1 MIENGNKRPC
11 CLGILAHVDAGKTTL
26 TEAMLY
32 TTGRIKKPGRVDH
45 RDSFLDT
52 HELERAR
59 GITIFSKQAV
69 LETEKLRIYLMDTPG
84 HVDFSAEAE
93 RSLQV
98 LDYAVLAIS
107 GSAGV
112 QAHTRTI
119 WQLLDSYGIPTFI
132 FVTKMDLNG
141 TDRAAIMQDIH
152 TRLGEGCVDFGGEDW
167 MESAAMCSE
176 WAMERY
182 LEEGSLSDGDI
193 ARLIK
198 ERRLHPCFFG
208 SGLKIQGV
216 DSLLDALDRY
226 TLPAEAG
233 EDFAARVYKISRDSQ
248 GQRMSFLKLTGGEL
262 KVRSQLCYKNEQG
275 GIVEEKINQIR
286 IYSGDKFS
294 TVDSVSAGQVCAVL
308 GLSQSYP
315 GQGLG
320 AQSDAPAPR
329 LESVMSYTVVLP
341 PQVDARL
348 FLPKLLLLQ
357 EEDPALN
364 IGWDS
369 RRGICVQL
377 MGTVQQEIFKS
388 LVKERFDVDV
398 SLDSGRVLY
407 KETIAKKVEGVGHFE
422 PLRHY
427 AEVHLIMEPLPPGSG
442 IVVDTVCSEDELD
455 RNWQRLI
462 LSHILEKNH
471 SGVLTGSPITDMKIS
486 LAAGRAHIK
495 HTEGGDFRQATY
507 RAIRQGLMRAESV
520 VLEPYYSFS
529 IELPFEHMGRAISDV
544 RAMNGTIEPAGDAGE
559 MTRLTG
565 RAPVAAMSDYM
576 AALVAYTHGQG
587 RMSLRPDGY
596 SPCKNQQAV
605 VEAMGYDAEA
615 DTENPPDS
623 VFCSHGAGVNIKWD
637 KVEEYMHLESV
648 LKVRES
654 SPAAARPRRSLDI
667 DERELEAIMER
678 EFGPIKRPEYKQ
690 SFRNE
695 APAAPVTIPNKKE
708 YVIVDGYN
716 LIFAWDELK
725 RLAQER
731 LDLARGR
738 LMDMLSNYSGFTKAK
753 LVLVFDGYRSPGNPG
768 SKADYHNVHVAYTKD
783 GETADAYIER
793 LLDEIGKNYSVRVI
807 TSDNLIR
814 VSAMRS
820 GVLRTSSG
828 EFAKELEW
836 TLEQIEQLLN
846 KTNVSA
852 HKTLLK
858 DGKQ

>member
-1 MIENGNKRPC
+1 MIENTNKRPC

-32 TTGRIKKPGRVDH
+32 MSGKIKKPGRVDH

-69 LETEKLRIYLMDTPG
+69 LETEKRVIYLMDTPG

-112 QAHTRTI
+112 QAHTRTL
-119 WQLLDSYGIPTFI
+119 WQLLESYGIPTFI
-132 FVTKMDLNG
+132 FVTKMDQPG
-141 TDRAAIMQDIH
+141 ADREAIMKDI
-152 TRLGEGCVDFGGEDW
+152 TERLSESCVDFGGDDW
-167 MESAAMCSE
+167 KESAAMCSE
-176 WAMERY
+176 SAMERF
-182 LEEGSLSDGDI
+182 LEEGSLADEDVAQLVK
-193 ARLIK
+193 ARQLY
-198 ERRLHPCFFG
+198 PCFFG

-216 DSLLDALDRY
+216 DRLLDALDRF
-226 TLPAEAG
+226 TVPALAKE
-233 EDFAARVYKISRDSQ
+233 EFAASVYKIGRDMQ
-248 GQRMSFLKLTGGEL
+248 GQRMSFVKLTGGQL
-262 KVRSQLCYKNEQG
+262 KLRSLLTYKNERG
-275 GIVEEKINQIR
+275 ETVEEKINQLR
-286 IYSGDKFS
+286 IYSGDKF
-294 TVDSVSAGQVCAVL
+294 TPVDSVSAGQVCAVL
-308 GLSQSYP
+308 GLSQTYP

-320 AQSDAPAPR
+320 AEADAPAPQ
-329 LESVMSYTVVLP
+329 LESVMSYHVLLP
-341 PQVDARL
+341 PHVDPRL
-348 FLPKLLLLQ
+348 FFPKLMLLQ

-364 IGWDS
+364 IKLDG

-398 SLDSGRVLY
+398 TLDSGRVLY
-407 KETIAKKVEGVGHFE
+407 KETIAGKVEGVGHFE

-442 IVVDTVCSEDELD
+442 IVADTVCSEDELD

-462 LSHILEKNH
+462 LTHILEKAH
-471 SGVLTGSPITDMKIS
+471 TGVLTGSPITDMKIS
-486 LAAGRAHIK
+486 LAAGRAHVK

-507 RAIRQGLMRAESV
+507 RAVRQGLMKAESI
-520 VLEPYYSFS
+520 VLEPYYSFN

-544 RAMNGTIEPAGDAGE
+544 RAMNGTVEPAGDTGE
-559 MTRLTG
+559 MTSLTG

-576 AALVAYTHGQG
+576 ATLVAYTHGQG

-615 DTENPPDS
+615 DLDNPADS

-648 LKVRES
+648 LKKRES
-654 SPAAARPRRSLDI
+654 APAVQRPRPSLDI

-678 EFGPIKRPEYKQ
+678 EFGPIKRPEYKAA
-690 SFRNE
+690 FRNE
-695 APAAPVTIPNKKE
+695 APSAPVTIQNKKE

-725 RLAQER
+725 KLAQER

-768 SKADYHNVHVAYTKD
+768 SKTDYHNIHVAYTKD

-846 KTNVSA
+846 KTNLSA
-852 HKTLLK
+852 HNTLLK